1 MVLGKP
7 TSGWDID
14 QNNLKFV
21 LHPKKVVKRWSKK
34 DPEISHGNLG
44 FVPKNHVVLGE
55 FGKNDLLAI
64 EPMFVTKFH
73 PSSFKNLRTSVQ
85 RDDIP

>member
-7 TSGWDID
+7 TNDLDFD

-34 DPEISHGNLG
+34 KTEISHGNLG
-44 FVPKNHVVLGE
+44 FVPKNHVV
-55 FGKNDLLAI
+55 
-64 EPMFVTKFH
+64 VTKFH